1 VTRIPRSLAIALW
14 PVSIVYGLVV
24 SAKNW
29 MYDAGWLKTKR
40 LRGTV
45 ISVGNLT
52 TGGTGKTP
60 MVLWLAQKFLAEGKS
75 VAILSRGYKGS
86 GGTSDEIELL
96 RKRLGENV
104 RFGVGPDRYVTG
116 TKLEAERN
124 VDVFLLDDGFQHRQ
138 LARDLDIL
146 MLDGSRKLKNERL
159 LPSGFLREPIL
170 ACRRADLLVVS
181 RNAEEMPIGVEDIQ
195 KDRLFYAQ
203 TRLVR
208 FRPLGAEGAGPSEYK
223 QASTISRSPSF
234 AFCGVGNPDAFFA
247 DLVSWRVELVG
258 ERAFRD
264 HHVYSDLDV
273 EQLEAE
279 ADGVSAADFVTTE
292 KDAANLARA
301 GQAFR
306 RPVWVAVIN
315 FVFSA
320 ESELLAAI
328 ERVLREKRGAAA

>member
-1 VTRIPRSLAIALW
+1 VTRIPRGLAVALW
-14 PVSIVYGLVV
+14 PWSIVYGWVV
-24 SAKNW
+24 RGKNW

-40 LRGTV
+40 LKGTV

-60 MVLWLAQKFLAEGKS
+60 MVLWLAERFLAEGKS

-86 GGTSDEIELL
+86 DGTSDEIELM
-96 RKRLGENV
+96 RRRLGERV
-104 RFGVGPDRYVTG
+104 RFGVGADRFDSG
-116 TKLEAERN
+116 ARLEAEGR

-146 MLDGSRKLKNERL
+146 MLDGSRNLKSEWM
-159 LPSGFLREPIL
+159 LPSGSLREPVSGSG
-170 ACRRADLLVVS
+170 RADILVVS
-181 RNAEEMPIGVEDIQ
+181 RNSERIPIETPDS
-195 KDRLFYAQ
+195 KRRPTFHAQ
-203 TRLVR
+203 TRLVG
-208 FRPLGAEGAGPSEYK
+208 FRRLGTGAPEYK
-223 QASTISRSPSF
+223 YASTISSAPSF
-234 AFCGVGNPDAFFA
+234 AFCGIGNPGAFFA

-264 HHVYSDLDV
+264 HHMYSDLDV

-279 ADGVSAADFVTTE
+279 ADRVAAADFVTTE
-292 KDAANLARA
+292 KDAANLALA
-301 GQAFR
+301 GRNFR
-306 RPVWVAVIN
+306 RPVWVAVID

-328 ERVLREKRGAAA
+328 ERVLRDKRGAVA